1 LREKLGELKVERNEL
16 REKLH
21 KLIEEAK
28 ANVKKILFR
37 TKILKN
43 IVPLIKE
50 AVKHLVLGFN
60 N

>member
-1 LREKLGELKVERNEL
+1 LREKLGELKIERNDL

-28 ANVKKILFR
+28 ANVQNILFR

-43 IVPLIKE
+43 IVPRIKG
-50 AVKHLVLGFN
+50 AVKLLA
-60 N
+60 